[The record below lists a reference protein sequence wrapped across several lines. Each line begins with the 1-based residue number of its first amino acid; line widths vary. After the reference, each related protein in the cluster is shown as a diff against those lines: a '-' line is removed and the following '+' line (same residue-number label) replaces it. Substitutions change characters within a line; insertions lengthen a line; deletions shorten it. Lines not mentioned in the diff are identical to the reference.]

1 MDGFVLYI
9 ILIFIVK
16 ILFIILTIS
25 HLYMKMKGKTNTQL
39 DEKVTFW
46 KGRLEFIFVFLMS
59 FLLIYLFNPRTS
71 RLNKVTGETKL
82 LLYLF
87 GFVLLLTANW
97 ETFITEAKWF
107 RK

>member
-1 MDGFVLYI
+1 
-9 ILIFIVK
+9 
-16 ILFIILTIS
+16 
-25 HLYMKMKGKTNTQL
+25 MKGKTNTQL